1 MSDWL
6 DDAAKGLAEDRLSR
20 RAILG
25 RAAAGLGGAL
35 LTGVTPSAALGTVF
49 RPCKF
54 LHCRKGTSCCEGP
67 HGLGCC
73 PKAKCCGGRCCHH
86 NQQCASHA
94 HGVCCSKHDK
104 ACSSEGQTTCCP
116 SGTTCCKGV
125 SIPGGRVNCCKHGE
139 VCDSFQG
146 TCCKKKCGPVC
157 CQPGERCIN
166 GVCSG
171 CPSGQTECGPNT
183 CCPPGQKCCPARP
196 QPTRADAAAIRV
208 PSAASARMTTARA
221 SVASPT
227 GLTARAA
234 CVASQ
239 VKSAVARS
247 PTASSSVASRIEPD
261 VDRGPRHR
269 CAKVDPIKVR

>member
-35 LTGVTPSAALGTVF
+35 LTGVTPSAALGTIF

-54 LHCRKGTSCCEGP
+54 LHCRKGTSCCHGP

-86 NQQCASHA
+86 NQHCASHA

-125 SIPGGRVNCCKHGE
+125 SIPGGRVSCCKHGE

-146 TCCKKKCGPVC
+146 TCCKQKCGPVC
-157 CQPGERCIN
+157 CQPGDRCIN

-171 CPSGQTECGPNT
+171 CASGHTPCGPNT
-183 CCPPGQKCCPARP
+183 CCPPGQKCCTYTVNGKTTEVCYDPSIQQCCSTGGACP
-196 QPTRADAAAIRV
+196 QGGPCCSAGCCFPGQFCCPTID
-208 PSAASARMTTARA
+208 PSNGRNLCGNVS
-221 SVASPT
+221 T
-227 GLTARAA
+227 GFG
-234 CVASQ
+234 C
-239 VKSAVARS
+239 
-247 PTASSSVASRIEPD
+247 
-261 VDRGPRHR
+261 
-269 CAKVDPIKVR
+269 